1 MKQALRLVILLAC
14 VWPVVPAASPDQGVL
29 SGQNLDLQ
37 LEYRALQPGDVIKIK
52 LLGKVPIKKA
62 HLRFSGEKSM
72 LWEDERTGEFLA
84 FLGLDL
90 NIQPGNFPLVVTA
103 QMGDGTLDTVRKEI
117 LVTSKEFPIERL
129 RVEEKFVTPPA
140 EVLERIRLEAE
151 LTRSIYAGRSPD
163 WLGEG
168 GFVLP
173 TDGRVNPNFGRRRI
187 FNDQPRSP
195 HSGVDISSAHGTP
208 VKASNSGRVVLAHG
222 LYYAGNT
229 VVIDHGYGLMSLSGH
244 LSSIEVAEGDVVER
258 GRIIG
263 RSGTTGLA
271 GGDHLHLEIFV
282 HGQSVDPL
290 QWLDAHWIDNNITSK
305 LKF

>member
-1 MKQALRLVILLAC
+1 MKQALRFVFLLAC
-14 VWPVVPAASPDQGVL
+14 VWPVVPAASPDQGAL
-29 SGQNLDLQ
+29 PGQNLDLR

-72 LWEDERTGEFLA
+72 LWEDERTGEFIA

-103 QMGDGTLDTVRKEI
+103 QMGDGTLDTVSKEI

-208 VKASNSGRVVLAHG
+208 VKASNSGRVVLARG

-229 VVIDHGYGLMSLSGH
+229 VVIDHGLGVF
-244 LSSIEVAEGDVVER
+244 SIYLHFSRMLVEEGELVRKGESIGEVGAT
-258 GRIIG
+258 GRV
-263 RSGTTGLA
+263 TGP
-271 GGDHLHLEIFV
+271 HLHWSVRIR
-282 HGQSVDPL
+282 GSRVDPL
-290 QWLDAHWIDNNITSK
+290 SWLDLRMD
-305 LKF
+305 

>member
-1 MKQALRLVILLAC
+1 
-14 VWPVVPAASPDQGVL
+14 
-29 SGQNLDLQ
+29 
-37 LEYRALQPGDVIKIK
+37 
-52 LLGKVPIKKA
+52 
-62 HLRFSGEKSM
+62 
-72 LWEDERTGEFLA
+72 
-84 FLGLDL
+84 
-90 NIQPGNFPLVVTA
+90 
-103 QMGDGTLDTVRKEI
+103 MGDGTLDTVRREI

-229 VVIDHGYGLMSLSGH
+229 VVIDHGLGVF
-244 LSSIEVAEGDVVER
+244 SIYLHFSRMLVEEGEFVRKGESIGEVGAT
-258 GRIIG
+258 GRV
-263 RSGTTGLA
+263 TGP
-271 GGDHLHLEIFV
+271 HLHWSVRIR
-282 HGQSVDPL
+282 GSRVDPL
-290 QWLDAHWIDNNITSK
+290 SLLDLRMD
-305 LKF
+305 

>member
-14 VWPVVPAASPDQGVL
+14 VWPVVPAASPDQGAL

-229 VVIDHGYGLMSLSGH
+229 VVIDHGLGVF
-244 LSSIEVAEGDVVER
+244 SIYLHFSRMLVEEGEFVRKGESIGEVGAT
-258 GRIIG
+258 GRV
-263 RSGTTGLA
+263 TGP
-271 GGDHLHLEIFV
+271 HLHWSVRIR
-282 HGQSVDPL
+282 GSRVDPL
-290 QWLDAHWIDNNITSK
+290 SLLDLRMD
-305 LKF
+305 